1 MAVRLLVLERM
12 WFEGN
17 VGERTSYVEVFLLGG
32 PERPLNLVPG
42 GSLCKGKER
51 VCE

>member
-1 MAVRLLVLERM
+1 MAVRLLVLERL

-17 VGERTSYVEVFLLGG
+17 VGERTRYVEVFLLGG
-32 PERPLNLVPG
+32 SERPLFRSG
-42 GSLCKGKER
+42 GSLCKEKER